1 MVKKI
6 NIFMMMAV
14 AAIAFVS
21 CAEEKVESDKDI
33 QERILNAVVAT
44 KFPSAQVRDNGL
56 VVIDYQ
62 QGTGDTLDKYEGGY
76 FEYTTQALSGN
87 YAETTDEELAQVLGT
102 YAKSNYYG
110 PKLFQIGYQTTYA
123 GLEEIMTGMQVGG
136 KAKFILPPW
145 LTYIEGV
152 GSSNSTGSGD
162 WNVATS
168 VIYEVELKEVITNI
182 LDWQADTMKA
192 YANTHYPGLDTL
204 SANFYFKKLYDAGG
218 DTLENQSVNV
228 RYVGR
233 LLDGWVFDTNIA
245 DTAKKYGIYDST
257 SDYEA
262 LSVQFSENLETMIED
277 NSLVRGFCM
286 ALKNMSNG
294 DEAFTMFYS
303 EYGYSS
309 SGSDQIGPYQPLIF
323 WLYIEPDEDIY

>member
-6 NIFMMMAV
+6 NIFMMMAI
-14 AAIAFVS
+14 AAINLAS
-21 CAEEKVESDKDI
+21 CAEEKSETDRDI
-33 QERILNAVVAT
+33 QERILNAVVET
-44 KFPSAQVRDNGL
+44 QFPEAKVWDSGL

-62 QGTGDTLDKYEGGY
+62 QGTGDTLDRYEGGF
-76 FEYTTQALSGN
+76 FEYSTQALSGN
-87 YAETTDEELAQVLGT
+87 YAETTVEELAKELGT
-102 YAKSNYYG
+102 FANSNYYG
-110 PKLFQIGYQTTYA
+110 PKLFQIGYQSTYA
-123 GLEEIMTGMQVGG
+123 GLEEIMTGMQVGA

-145 LTYIEGV
+145 LTYIDGV
-152 GSSNSTGSGD
+152 GSAASNGSGD

-182 LDWQADTMKA
+182 LDWQIDTMKA

-204 SANFYFKKLYDAGG
+204 KSNFYFKKLHDAGG
-218 DTLENQSVNV
+218 DTLENENVNV

-245 DTAKKYGIYDST
+245 DTAKKYGIYDS
-257 SDYEA
+257 SSEYEA
-262 LSVQFSENLETMIED
+262 LSVQFAENLDTMVED

-286 ALKNMSNG
+286 ALKEMSYG
-294 DEAFTMFYS
+294 DKAFAMFYS

-323 WLYIEPDEDIY
+323 WLYVEPDEIY